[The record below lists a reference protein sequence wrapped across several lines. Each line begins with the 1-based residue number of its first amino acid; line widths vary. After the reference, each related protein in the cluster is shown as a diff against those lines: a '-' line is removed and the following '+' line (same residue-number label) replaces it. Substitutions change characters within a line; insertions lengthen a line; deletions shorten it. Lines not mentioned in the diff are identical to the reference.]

1 LCDFLDPRGCADYS
15 SRRWFCRTDVAAQQ
29 RGAATSFPMQ
39 DGREVFVVGSDRRS
53 GSGARA
59 NKGEVF
65 AAEGWSVSPK
75 VASAHQARAMGDL

>member
-1 LCDFLDPRGCADYS
+1 MGADS
-15 SRRWFCRTDVAAQQ
+15 AETDVAAQQ
-29 RGAATSFPMQ
+29 RGAATSFPRQ

-59 NKGEVF
+59 DKGEVF

-75 VASAHQARAMGDL
+75 VDSARQPTR